1 MDIQNINNYLGE
13 KSSILLFIRIIQIKT
28 KMDTTLY
35 SPEWLKF
42 KRQVTA
48 KVGEDVGQLESSN
61 VASGNLSRINALE
74 NCLAVSMCLSYN
86 PAMLLLGIHTKGINA
101 YIHQKTY
108 TRMLIA
114 NLFITVKN

>member
-1 MDIQNINNYLGE
+1 
-13 KSSILLFIRIIQIKT
+13 
-28 KMDTTLY
+28 MDTTLY

-48 KVGEDVGQLESSN
+48 KVGEDAGQLESSN

-86 PAMLLLGIHTKGINA
+86 PAILLLGIHTKGINA

-114 NLFITVKN
+114 NVFITVKTLKQPKSSLAMEWINKLWYFHTMGY